1 MTQDSSRPE
10 RKNNPNRS
18 FGDIIVPDTKTTSIK
33 LVQVSKLEL
42 KARLLHFLTSMGK
55 VDVKAHME
63 EEYDKAATY
72 VDPIIHNQIIV
83 ENQSLPYNWMLD
95 IEPIITINMVDTQSK

>member
-1 MTQDSSRPE
+1 LE
-10 RKNNPNRS
+10 N
-18 FGDIIVPDTKTTSIK
+18 IIIPDTKKTSDKAGAGIK
-33 LVQVSKLEL
+33 GGVEGKTPPLPYVN
-42 KARLLHFLTSMGK
+42 GK
-55 VDVKAHME
+55 VDVNAHME